1 MILPAS
7 LPVESFLRPVMT
19 RLAELPLKRVAQFNT
34 DGDPVLIRW
43 HKTLI
48 NGLMR
53 RTGIGLYGLM
63 WLSFA
68 KGALMTALICW
79 LIR

>member
-1 MILPAS
+1 MA
-7 LPVESFLRPVMT
+7 
-19 RLAELPLKRVAQFNT
+19 RLAELPLKRVAQFST
-34 DGDPVLIRW
+34 DGDPALVRW
-43 HKTLI
+43 HKTWI
-48 NGLMR
+48 NALMR

-68 KGALMTALICW
+68 KGALLATLIGW

>member
-7 LPVESFLRPVMT
+7 LLEESFLCSVMT

-68 KGALMTALICW
+68 KGALMTALLWW